1 MVNHERFRV
10 NNSHCLGWCQI
21 MTTVLLREVFS
32 EKNQQHYPGIV
43 SCGVIPS
50 INFTSRKQPQFIL
63 KTRCFFFV
71 FLKAG

>member
-1 MVNHERFRV
+1 
-10 NNSHCLGWCQI
+10 

-50 INFTSRKQPQFIL
+50 INFTSPENNHNLSSKL
-63 KTRCFFFV
+63 VAFFV
-71 FLKAG
+71 FLKAGWTSTATFMTGMKEDNLEIII

>member
-50 INFTSRKQPQFIL
+50 INFTSPENNHNLSSKL
-63 KTRCFFFV
+63 VVFFCV
-71 FLKAG
+71 FKG